1 MDVVIDF
8 ASADDLDAMT
18 DLLVGLFAREHDFTP
33 DPGRQR
39 AGLARI
45 LAEPA
50 RARLFVA
57 RLAGRVVA
65 MANVQIGLSTA
76 EGGEVLMVEDVVVA
90 ADLRGR
96 GIGRAILRHALDWGA
111 ACGMTRATLLTDHDN
126 HAAQAFYAS
135 MGFTPSAM
143 QVLRKRLD

>member
-1 MDVVIDF
+1 MDAVIDF

-18 DLLVGLFAREHDFTP
+18 DLLVGLFALEHDFAP

-39 AGLARI
+39 AGLARC

-65 MANVQIGLSTA
+65 MANVQIGISTA

-111 ACGMTRATLLTDHDN
+111 ARGMTRATLLTDHDN
-126 HAAQAFYAS
+126 QAAQAFYAS
-135 MGFTPSAM
+135 MGFAPSAM
-143 QVLRKRLD
+143 RVLRKRLG